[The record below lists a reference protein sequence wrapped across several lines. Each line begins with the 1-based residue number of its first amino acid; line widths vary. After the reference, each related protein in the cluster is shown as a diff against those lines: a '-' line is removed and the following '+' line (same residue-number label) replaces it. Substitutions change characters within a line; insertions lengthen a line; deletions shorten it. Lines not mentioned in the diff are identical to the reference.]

1 MIYINDWCLN
11 DYVDSVD
18 EKLFYYGESPEIMYE
33 DVTIPG
39 RSGKLHLDLN
49 RYEEKTIELPC
60 WIRTDFRNR
69 YRVLQSKLN
78 ALKGEITLRCT
89 PSPEYWGDGYYTTV
103 FKGKIATP
111 TMGSFL
117 KNGQFVLQFN
127 VNPKYWLDLG
137 QTASLPMMWMPSFG
151 TSGSSTAYHT
161 PNFTYTT
168 GDTLKVLWIGTNTSY
183 NSAVIRFLNSSGI
196 ESITDMSGATTA
208 WANGEFF
215 DITSV
220 LSNGDIF
227 YLELDDGGGSKWNI
241 QTDIPTGNLET
252 YESETAHTI
261 YNPTPFEA
269 RPLFR
274 IDAKYDDHSDP
285 EYFTQFYLNNILV
298 RIDTDYLDTHS
309 GMPLFIDSELQDC
322 YYIDGNGEKQNAN
335 AYVSLID
342 RTTGSE
348 TTEFPVIV
356 PGENEVNSNYG
367 DTLYF
372 LPMSTW
378 TITPRWYII

>member
-49 RYEEKTIELPC
+49 RFEEKTIELPC

-69 YRVLQSKLN
+69 YRVLQNKLN

-89 PSPEYWGDGYYTTV
+89 PSPDYWGDGYYTTV
-103 FKGKIATP
+103 FRGKIATP

-117 KNGQFVLQFN
+117 KNGSFTLKFD

-137 QTASLPMMWMPSFG
+137 QTASLPMMWMPL
-151 TSGSSTAYHT
+151 TPDVSTTAEYWHT
-161 PNFTYTT
+161 PNFTYHT
-168 GDTLKVLWIGTNTSY
+168 GDTLKVLWLGTDTTYAYCDIWSRTGSTHTSIK
-183 NSAVIRFLNSSGI
+183 NAALS
-196 ESITDMSGATTA
+196 T
-208 WANGEFF
+208 WQNGEYF
-215 DITSV
+215 DITSYLTDGEV
-220 LSNGDIF
+220 F
-227 YLELDDGGGSKWNI
+227 YLEMQKRDGNPWKI

-252 YESETAHTI
+252 YSAEDAVSI

-274 IDAKYDDHSDP
+274 IDAVDDSYSSP
-285 EYFTQFYLNNILV
+285 PYFTQFYLNNILV
-298 RIDTDYLDTHS
+298 QIDNHYLDDHS
-309 GMPLFIDSELQDC
+309 GMPLFIDCELQDC
-322 YYIDGNGEKQNAN
+322 YYIDSSGAKQNAN
-335 AYVSLID
+335 SWVSLID
-342 RTTGSE
+342 RTTGEE
-348 TTEFPVIV
+348 TTDFPTLV
-356 PGENEVNSNYG
+356 PGENEISASFG
-367 DTLYF
+367 ETLYYY
-372 LPMSTW
+372 PMSYW
-378 TITPRWYII
+378 TLTPRWYII

>member
-49 RYEEKTIELPC
+49 RFEEKTIELPC

-69 YRVLQSKLN
+69 YRVLQNKLN

-117 KNGQFVLQFN
+117 KNGSFTLKFD
-127 VNPKYWLDLG
+127 VNPKFWLDLG
-137 QTASLPMMWMPSFG
+137 QTASLPMMWMPL
-151 TSGSSTAYHT
+151 TPDVSTTAEYWHT
-161 PNFTYTT
+161 PNFTYHT
-168 GDTLKVLWIGTNTSY
+168 GDTIKVLWEGADTTY
-183 NSAVIRFLNSSGI
+183 AYCHI
-196 ESITDMSGATTA
+196 ESRTRSTSTSIKNDALST
-208 WANGEFF
+208 WQNGEYF
-215 DITSV
+215 DITSYLTDGEV
-220 LSNGDIF
+220 F
-227 YLELDDGGGSKWNI
+227 YLEMQKRANNPWKI

-252 YESETAHTI
+252 YSAEDAFAI
-261 YNPTPFEA
+261 YNPTEFEA
-269 RPLFR
+269 KPLFR
-274 IDAKYDDHSDP
+274 IDAVDDNYSSP
-285 EYFTQFYLNNILV
+285 PYFTQFYLNNILV
-298 RIDTDYLDTHS
+298 QISTDYLDAHS

-322 YYIDGNGEKQNAN
+322 YYIDGNGAKQNAN
-335 AYVSLID
+335 SWVTLID
-342 RTTGSE
+342 RTTGEE
-348 TTEFPVIV
+348 TTDFPVLV
-356 PGENEVNSNYG
+356 PGENEINASFG
-367 DTLYF
+367 STLYYY
-372 LPMSTW
+372 PMSTW
-378 TITPRWYII
+378 TLYPRWYII